1 VADGEAAGSDEALL
15 AQLSPQGGTQPEEHD
30 QVIAQI
36 DLLADTIASAAYVDI
51 VSASDLAS
59 ALSDVGLGGGVVFDD
74 SLAQLMSVLAA
85 PSSAQMLSGVPTAAA
100 SGALF
105 EGVSGGLVLDAH
117 DLAGLVDVPSV
128 GDLPLDQVAGSA
140 VDPVA
145 LLAQMASQGTPVGLL
160 GGSELVPADP
170 FDPFNQNKT

>member
-1 VADGEAAGSDEALL
+1 
-15 AQLSPQGGTQPEEHD
+15 
-30 QVIAQI
+30 
-36 DLLADTIASAAYVDI
+36 VDI

-85 PSSAQMLSGVPTAAA
+85 PSSAQMLSGVHTAAA

-105 EGVSGGLVLDAH
+105 EGVAGGLVLDAH
-117 DLAGLVDVPSV
+117 DLAGLVDVPSL

-140 VDPVA
+140 VDPAA
-145 LLAQMASQGTPVGLL
+145 LLAQMASQGTAVGLL